1 MLDSTA
7 EGIARAGATSATS
20 YLVIPTAKL
29 THQTPTTVEKKKGTS
44 PTATPTL
51 TSARETND
59 KTLATNIT
67 TILFRP
73 VEGGRFT
80 KENMLSIAKD
90 MTLTAKRKITQCRV
104 NTRLSIAAV
113 DTFDADAVEA
123 LLQTTTLADIKVKA
137 CKPAPQAQSVGLIK
151 RLPPTVTTEEL
162 KKGLDSPSEII
173 NIQRLGGGKVA
184 MLHFDGPLP
193 THVTLWGVRKE
204 VAIAEPRP
212 FQCSNCGRLGHVS
225 AACTLPDGCPT
236 CTGRH
241 PKGACDRKDTP
252 KCPNCPYLH
261 DAFDRRCP
269 AYQREKNIVI
279 RAANNGGDWAEARA
293 VEKARR
299 EEQRRQQ
306 EIANLAAG
314 TRAKGR
320 HNGPLDLPY
329 LPKRTPGGTSNPKLP
344 ANHPDTKETKKGP
357 QSRTRAPELQ
367 AQRSSAA
374 QTPKQHQQQAE
385 KQVVQQAP
393 KYRRTYGPKKPV
405 SAGNIQ
411 KAPVAVQASNVTSL
425 PFHQAQSVES
435 VARALSTVH
444 PPLEARVRSEHLS
457 QKPKQEWPE
466 SKNAQNSRSSGPKN
480 KSCLSPESKDAHMN
494 PKSPVG
500 AEQEKKAD
508 AIAQAPP
515 VTSTDTQTDLR
526 PRKPPKV
533 LKKRSKH
540 GKRHKK

>member
-1 MLDSTA
+1 MRDSVAERDARACATATTRSAVKPTA
-7 EGIARAGATSATS
+7 E
-20 YLVIPTAKL
+20 
-29 THQTPTTVEKKKGTS
+29 QTCQRPTTVEEKKGTS
-44 PTATPTL
+44 PIATPTL
-51 TSARETND
+51 TPACGTND
-59 KTLATNIT
+59 KALATSIT
-67 TILFRP
+67 TVLFRP
-73 VEGGRFT
+73 IEGGRFT
-80 KENMLSIAKD
+80 KENKLSIAKD
-90 MTLTAKRKITQCRV
+90 MTLTAKWKITECRV

-137 CKPAPQAQSVGLIK
+137 CLPVPQAQSCGLVK
-151 RLPPTVTTEEL
+151 RLPPAVTTEEL

-225 AACTLPDGCPT
+225 AACILPDGCPT

-269 AYQREKNIVI
+269 AYQREKNIAI

-293 VEKARR
+293 AEKARR

-314 TRAKGR
+314 RRTKER

-329 LPKRTPGGTSNPKLP
+329 LPRRTPEGTRNPKSL
-344 ANHPDTKETKKGP
+344 ANHPDTKEIKKGR
-357 QSRTRAPELQ
+357 QSCTRAPELQ
-367 AQRSSAA
+367 AQQSSAA

-385 KQVVQQAP
+385 KQVMPHVP
-393 KYRRTYGPKKPV
+393 KYRRTYGPKKPAA
-405 SAGNIQ
+405 AGEIQ
-411 KAPVAVQASNVTSL
+411 KALVAVQASYVTSL
-425 PFHQAQSVES
+425 SLHQAQSVES

-444 PPLEARVRSEHLS
+444 LPLETAARSEHLS
-457 QKPKQEWPE
+457 HKPKQEWPE
-466 SKNAQNSRSSGPKN
+466 SKNAQNSSSSGPKN
-480 KSCLSPESKDAHMN
+480 KSCLSPETKDAHEH
-494 PKSPVG
+494 PKNPVG
-500 AEQEKKAD
+500 AGQEKKAD
-508 AIAQAPP
+508 VIAQAPP

-526 PRKPPKV
+526 ARKPSKV
-533 LKKRSKH
+533 RKKKSKH
-540 GKRHKK
+540 GKRHK